1 MAKNLV
7 MANLPGVDHNG
18 FIRKQRIDTCK
29 ISDKSARITCI
40 YRNIVPY
47 PVSSDMTE
55 NSI

>member
-1 MAKNLV
+1 
-7 MANLPGVDHNG
+7 MANLPDVDHNG

-40 YRNIVPY
+40 YRKIVPY